1 MSMAV
6 TSIRLQPDIEKHLL
20 DAVKRLSRSKNWLI
34 NQAIKEYLEREAQE
48 LQRWQETLEA
58 LDSANQ
64 GRVINGDNVHQ
75 WLQSWGTDD
84 EQPPP
89 KP

>member
-1 MSMAV
+1 MAV
-6 TSIRLQPDIEKHLL
+6 TSIRLQQDLEEHLE
-20 DAVKRLSRSKNWLI
+20 DAVKRLHRSKNWLI
-34 NQAIKEYLEREAQE
+34 NQAIKEFLAREALERR
-48 LQRWQETLEA
+48 RWQETLEA
-58 LDSANQ
+58 LNSANQ
-64 GRVINGDNVHQ
+64 GRVVDGDTVHQ

>member
-1 MSMAV
+1 MAV
-6 TSIRLQPDIEKHLL
+6 TSIRLQPDVEKHLK

-34 NQAIKEYLEREAQE
+34 NQAIKEFLEREVLE
-48 LQRWQETLEA
+48 RQRWQETLEA

-64 GRVINGDNVHQ
+64 GKVIDGDTVHQ

-84 EQPPP
+84 ELPPP
-89 KP
+89 KT

>member
-1 MSMAV
+1 MAV
-6 TSIRLQPDIEKHLL
+6 TSIRLQPDIEKHLQ

-64 GRVINGDNVHQ
+64 GKVVDGDTVEQ

-84 EQPPP
+84 ELPPP